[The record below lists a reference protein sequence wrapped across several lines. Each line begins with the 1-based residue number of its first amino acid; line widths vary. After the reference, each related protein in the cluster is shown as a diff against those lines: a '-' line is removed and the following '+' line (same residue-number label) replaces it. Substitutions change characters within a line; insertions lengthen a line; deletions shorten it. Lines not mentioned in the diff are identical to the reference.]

1 MRLRRDR
8 ILSKGASRS
17 RGGLG
22 TYMKRVQ
29 IYDTTLRDGSQ
40 GEGINFSLQDKL
52 LITKKLDDLGVD
64 YIEGGYPLSNPKDFE
79 YFQEACKLKLKHA
92 RVAAFGM
99 TRRKNCD
106 PASDVCLKALV
117 DSQARVIT
125 IVGKTWDMHVTQV
138 LGATLDENLR
148 MIQDS
153 VRYCK
158 SQPHV
163 DEVIYDAEH
172 FFDGFKANP
181 EYALRTLVAALDGGA
196 SVLVLCD
203 TNGGTLPEEIAQ
215 RVMKV
220 RESLPQA
227 QLGIHCHNDSDVA
240 TANSLAAIYQGAT
253 QVQGTINGIGER
265 CGNADLVAI
274 LANLALK
281 RGYDVLQPGSLRRLT
296 ELSRYVYEIA
306 NMNFRGNQPFVG
318 ASAFA
323 HKGGMHAH
331 GVARISSSYEHIDP
345 ALVGN
350 ERRIL
355 ISELSGQSNILAKTA
370 KYAIENNKEVGV
382 KLRDMVQDLENQGY
396 EFEAAEASFDLLVKK
411 ALGVYRP
418 KFERLV
424 YRVNVETTATG
435 ALTTEATVKVRIGD
449 RTEHTV
455 AEGDGPV
462 NALDGA
468 LRKALQTA
476 YPRLGEMQLVDYKVR
491 VVNSRAGTA
500 ARVRVVIE
508 SRDSHS
514 VWGTVGVS
522 ENIIEASWLALVDSF
537 EYKLSKDE
545 ESNVRV

>member
-1 MRLRRDR
+1 
-8 ILSKGASRS
+8 
-17 RGGLG
+17 
-22 TYMKRVQ
+22 MKRIE

-52 LITKKLDDLGVD
+52 LVTKKLDELGVD

-79 YFQEACKLKLKHA
+79 YFQEVRKLPLKHA
-92 RVAAFGM
+92 KVAAFGM
-99 TRRKNCD
+99 TRRKHCD
-106 PASDVCLKALV
+106 PATDVCLKALV
-117 DSQARVIT
+117 DSKAAVIT

-138 LGATLDENLR
+138 LGTTLDENIN
-148 MIQDS
+148 MIADS
-153 VRYCK
+153 VRHCK

-163 DEVIYDAEH
+163 EEVLYDAEH

-181 EYALRTLVAALDGGA
+181 EYALQTLRAASDAGA
-196 SVLVLCD
+196 RMIVLCD
-203 TNGGTLPEEIAQ
+203 TNGGTLPEDIAE
-215 RVMKV
+215 RVAKV
-220 RESLPQA
+220 RQALPGA
-227 QLGIHCHNDSDVA
+227 AIGIHCHNDCDVA

-265 CGNADLVAI
+265 CGNANLVGI
-274 LANLALK
+274 IANLALK
-281 RGYDVLQPGSLRRLT
+281 RGYDMLQPGSLRHLT

-306 NMNFRGNQPFVG
+306 NMNFQSNQPFVG
-318 ASAFA
+318 TSAFA

-331 GVARISSSYEHIDP
+331 GVARVSASYEHIDP

-370 KYAIENNKEVGV
+370 KYAIENNKEFGV
-382 KLRDMVQDLENQGY
+382 KLRDLVQDLENQGY

-411 ALGVYRP
+411 ALGIYHP
-418 KFERLV
+418 KFERV
-424 YRVNVETTATG
+424 GYRVNVETLSPQLHFAEQG
-435 ALTTEATVKVRIGD
+435 PEVSGLITEATVKVKID
-449 RTEHTV
+449 DVTHHTV

-468 LRKALQTA
+468 LRKALKST
-476 YPRLGEMQLVDYKVR
+476 YPRLEEMQLVDYKVR
-491 VVNSRAGTA
+491 VVNARAGTA

-508 SRDSHS
+508 SRDHHD
-514 VWGTVGVS
+514 VWSTVGVS

-537 EYKLSKDE
+537 EYKLFKDE
-545 ESNVRV
+545 ESIEPRTK